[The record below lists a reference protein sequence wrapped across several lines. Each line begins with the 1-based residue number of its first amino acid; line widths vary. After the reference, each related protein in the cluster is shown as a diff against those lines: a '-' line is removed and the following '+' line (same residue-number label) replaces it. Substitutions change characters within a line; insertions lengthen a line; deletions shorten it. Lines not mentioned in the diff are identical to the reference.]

1 MTETVTTRPTSTYR
15 NDIQGLRAIAVIL
28 VILGHAGYAR
38 FAGGFI
44 GVDVFFVISGFVIT
58 QLILRQDNTSV
69 LANVR
74 QFYKRRVLRIV
85 PAATA
90 VLVIT
95 VFVAYHLMAE
105 NFDPQLLTDTRWASL
120 FAANWEMIRT
130 SSDYFSTGV
139 PPSLV
144 THFWSLAVEEQF
156 YFVYPLIV
164 FSIVRTVPA
173 ERRIAF
179 MRAFLI
185 LVIVV
190 SGAWGFHAHIVNPV
204 AAYYSPFTRFWEL
217 GLGALAALPRTEK
230 FRVSKPIHTGIGVV
244 SLGAIV
250 YAAITFDPATRN
262 LSVWMW
268 LPVVATAALLVTGT
282 TSHLAQFI
290 GAQPLRYIGN
300 ISYSLYLWHFIW
312 LQLPLQM
319 PLEELPQHLS
329 LFGIV
334 GALAC
339 AVISYHL
346 LENPI
351 RHSKKLAGNGWSVLV
366 LLIASVAMTWL
377 AAGLVENFYNTAN
390 GY

>member
-1 MTETVTTRPTSTYR
+1 VTETATSTAPTSYR
-15 NDIQGLRAIAVIL
+15 YDIQGLRAIAVIL
-28 VILGHAGYAR
+28 VILGHAGYSK

-58 QLILRQDNTSV
+58 QLILRQNNALV

-164 FSIVRTVPA
+164 FSIMRAVPA

-190 SGAWGFHAHIVNPV
+190 SGVWGVHAHAANPV

-217 GLGALAALPRTEK
+217 GLGALVSLPRTGK
-230 FRVSKPIHTGIGVV
+230 IRASKPIQTGLGVV
-244 SLGAIV
+244 SLGAII
-250 YAAITFDPATRN
+250 YAAMTFDPATMN

-268 LPVVATAALLVTGT
+268 LPVVATGALLVTGAH
-282 TSHLAQFI
+282 SHLAQII

-319 PLEELPQHLS
+319 PIEEVPNNLALI
-329 LFGIV
+329 GIA
-334 GALAC
+334 GAFVC
-339 AVISYHL
+339 AALSYHL

-351 RHSKKLAGNGWSVLV
+351 RHSKKLIGNGWAVLA
-366 LLIASVAMTWL
+366 LLVICVAMTWI
-377 AAGLVENFYNTAN
+377 AAGLVEHSYNSVN